1 MIDLITTKKN
11 LLAFSGGVDSSALF
25 FMLYSQNIEFDIAI
39 IDYNQRES
47 SKEEVL
53 YAKELA
59 LEYNKKCF
67 IKTYDDSRFSE
78 KLARNFR
85 YDFFESIIKEHAY
98 QSLITAHQLN
108 DQLEWFLMQLSKGAG
123 LIELVGLQQME
134 IRNFYKLYRPLLNVS
149 KNDLLEYLN
158 QNKIKYFIDESNFDS
173 KYKRNF
179 FRHKFSD
186 DFVDLYKTG
195 LIKSFEYLNKDI
207 KSLKPSYQEFRC
219 EKFILMKFDSFDT
232 NLAIREIDKELKKRV
247 ILISSKT
254 REEILNQ
261 KSIVVSHEICVEI
274 VNNTI
279 MIAPFEINI
288 MDKKFKEKCRLSG
301 IPKNL
306 RGYIYTLQ
314 LEESNKI
321 INELKL
327 SE

>member
-134 IRNFYKLYRPLLNVS
+134 I
-149 KNDLLEYLN
+149 
-158 QNKIKYFIDESNFDS
+158 
-173 KYKRNF
+173 
-179 FRHKFSD
+179 
-186 DFVDLYKTG
+186 
-195 LIKSFEYLNKDI
+195 
-207 KSLKPSYQEFRC
+207 
-219 EKFILMKFDSFDT
+219 
-232 NLAIREIDKELKKRV
+232 
-247 ILISSKT
+247 
-254 REEILNQ
+254 
-261 KSIVVSHEICVEI
+261 
-274 VNNTI
+274 
-279 MIAPFEINI
+279 
-288 MDKKFKEKCRLSG
+288 
-301 IPKNL
+301 
-306 RGYIYTLQ
+306 
-314 LEESNKI
+314 
-321 INELKL
+321 
-327 SE
+327 